1 MKPRYDAFVQEAKP
15 PAREA
20 KPTRRRAPAPA
31 ERRADAERS
40 RRKLLDAAREEFSA
54 KGYAGARVADI
65 AARAGLNKQLISYY
79 FGGKAGLYGAIQQA
93 WLDRETEIAPPELP
107 LAELITRYLHAGLA
121 DPRAMRLML
130 WRALAADDT
139 EQPPSGPVQDPDED
153 LSRLRRRQSDG
164 ELSPDLDPAA
174 VLLVMMGA
182 VTAPLILPGEVTR
195 LTGLDPRSP
204 EFETYYAEQLRRVM
218 LHLAGTPT
226 P

>member
-1 MKPRYDAFVQEAKP
+1 MQSSTDPDRSPDRSPR
-15 PAREA
+15 RH
-20 KPTRRRAPAPA
+20 PAPA

-40 RRKLLDAAREEFSA
+40 RRKLLDAALEEFSA

-130 WRALAADDT
+130 WRALAADGT
-139 EQPPSGPVQDPDED
+139 EQPRPAPSRTP
-153 LSRLRRRQSDG
+153 RRT
-164 ELSPDLDPAA
+164 SPGSAAARPAA
-174 VLLVMMGA
+174 NSPP
-182 VTAPLILPGEVTR
+182 TST
-195 LTGLDPRSP
+195 PRPYSSS
-204 EFETYYAEQLRRVM
+204 
-218 LHLAGTPT
+218 
-226 P
+226 

>member
-1 MKPRYDAFVQEAKP
+1 VQRSTDPDRSPDRSPR
-15 PAREA
+15 RH
-20 KPTRRRAPAPA
+20 PAPA

-40 RRKLLDAAREEFSA
+40 RRKLLDAALEEFSA

-121 DPRAMRLML
+121 DPRAMRLAL

-139 EQPPSGPVQDPDED
+139 EQPPPGPVQDSDED
-153 LSRLRRRQSDG
+153 LSRLRRRQTDG

-204 EFETYYAEQLRRVM
+204 EFEAYYAEQLRRVM
-218 LHLAGTPT
+218 LHLAGNARPVT
-226 P
+226 